1 MCFPSKVKPVFI
13 QETKEECAIQLW
25 TSASEF
31 NLLTKLLKD
40 GRGKDCLV
48 RCLSLL
54 SPINLKACRLV
65 NRQLNALIL
74 SQVWQSPKRKGM
86 LAGKWMKSEPVT
98 EPLMA
103 ALKGKCR
110 VDCNEDNVFV
120 RFGDE
125 LAVYSTRTGSR
136 VYEVS
141 LDNPPGWE
149 DGKISCSNSIV
160 AKLRLGICQKIYT
173 TQFSGEKFLHTE
185 NA

>member
-40 GRGKDCLV
+40 GRGKDCLAH
-48 RCLSLL
+48 CLSLL

-74 SQVWQSPKRKGM
+74 SQVWQSSKRKGM
-86 LAGKWMKSEPVT
+86 LAAKWMKSEPVT

-103 ALKGKCR
+103 ALKGKCQ
-110 VDCNEDNVFV
+110 VAYNEDNVFV

-125 LAVYSTRTGSR
+125 LAVYQNWKQGVRGQPGQ
-136 VYEVS
+136 
-141 LDNPPGWE
+141 PPGWE
-149 DGKISCSNSIV
+149 DGKISCSNTIV
-160 AKLRLGICQKIYT
+160 AKLDASSLMVWTCT
-173 TQFSGEKFLHTE
+173 
-185 NA
+185 